1 MSITSF
7 LQTIL
12 NNPQK
17 VTNLVEL
24 ADNLEIN
31 HNVAV
36 AAKNAEIVLKKDE
49 GYIYK
54 KPLAKDIDP
63 TDVEV
68 ISSLAS
74 DLSNNKINAWDIRSA
89 LGGYDL

>member
-1 MSITSF
+1 M
-7 LQTIL
+7 
-12 NNPQK
+12 NNPQE
-17 VTNLVEL
+17 VTKLVEL

-36 AAKNAEIVLKKDE
+36 AARNAELVLKKDE

-63 TDVEV
+63 TDVQV
-68 ISSLAS
+68 IASLAS
-74 DLSNNKINAWDIRSA
+74 DLSNKKINAWDIKSA
-89 LGGYDL
+89 SGGYDL